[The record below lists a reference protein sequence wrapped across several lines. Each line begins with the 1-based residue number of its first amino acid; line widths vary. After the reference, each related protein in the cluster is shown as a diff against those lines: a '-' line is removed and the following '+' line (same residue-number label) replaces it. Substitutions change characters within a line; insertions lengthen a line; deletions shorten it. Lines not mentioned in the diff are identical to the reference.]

1 MPRGDGYKIGRN
13 WVLALAVAIGGAEAG
28 EPYTPD
34 DPQQVVERLPR
45 LPLAVEALGRHNDS
59 VTPDRPGAL
68 TKARRLIDLGRR
80 TGDAR
85 YLGLAAGA
93 LKQATSTADPSTAA
107 SIARADLQ
115 QMQHDFDSA
124 LATLDRILARQPAHG
139 QALLMKAV
147 IYQVRGQSDQALALC
162 RRIPYRYGQL
172 AKAGCL
178 AGAKRQTGFAAEG
191 YRELRDA
198 LTMATSHDRALLTW
212 SLALL
217 AELAEINGDDGA
229 AQALLMQA
237 FERDPDDIRT
247 RIALADLFLRS
258 QQPDR
263 VMEITDMDA
272 APPLLVLRR
281 AVAARQ
287 IDSAEAEVLQ
297 RKVSDYFEALH
308 LRGDT
313 SHLRE
318 AAMAELRLFDNPQ
331 RALRLALRNWR
342 EQREFADT
350 QILLAAALTSK
361 NAAAVRETLHWLA
374 QVGNVDERLVDLR
387 RQLTRGDHDA

>member
-1 MPRGDGYKIGRN
+1 
-13 WVLALAVAIGGAEAG
+13 
-28 EPYTPD
+28 
-34 DPQQVVERLPR
+34 
-45 LPLAVEALGRHNDS
+45 
-59 VTPDRPGAL
+59 
-68 TKARRLIDLGRR
+68 
-80 TGDAR
+80 
-85 YLGLAAGA
+85 
-93 LKQATSTADPSTAA
+93 
-107 SIARADLQ
+107 
-115 QMQHDFDSA
+115 MQHDFDSA
-124 LATLDRILARQPAHG
+124 LATLDRILASQPAHG

-147 IYQVRGQSDQALALC
+147 IHQVRGQSDQALALC

-198 LTMATSHDRALLTW
+198 LSMATSHDRPLLTW

-308 LRGDT
+308 LRGDA

-318 AAMAELRLFDNPQ
+318 AAMAELLLFDNPQ
-331 RALRLALRNWR
+331 RALQLALRNWR

-350 QILLAAALTSK
+350 QILLAAALAGK
-361 NAAAVRETLHWLA
+361 DAAAVRETLHWLA

-387 RQLTRGDHDA
+387 RQLARGDHDA

>member
-1 MPRGDGYKIGRN
+1 MSWGEGCKLGFYRA
-13 WVLALAVAIGGAEAG
+13 LALAGAMGSAQAG

-45 LPLAVEALGRHNDS
+45 LPLAVEAPGRTNNT
-59 VTPDRPGAL
+59 VTPDRLDPLAN
-68 TKARRLIDLGRR
+68 ARRLIDLGRR
-80 TGDAR
+80 TGDVR

-93 LKQATSTADPSTAA
+93 LKQAKNTADPSTAA
-107 SIARADLQ
+107 WIAQADLQ
-115 QMQHDFDSA
+115 QMQHDFGSA

-147 IYQVRGQSDQALALC
+147 IQQVRGQSDRALALC
-162 RRIPYRYGQL
+162 RRIPYQYGQL

-178 AGAKRQTGFAAEG
+178 AGAKRQTGDAAEG

-198 LTMATSHDRALLTW
+198 LTMATSHDRPLLTW
-212 SLALL
+212 SLSLL
-217 AELAEINGDDGA
+217 AELAEINGDVAA

-247 RIALADLFLRS
+247 RIALADLLLRS
-258 QQPDR
+258 HQPDR
-263 VMEITDMDA
+263 VMDITDIDA

-281 AVAARQ
+281 AVAATQ
-287 IDSAEAEVLQ
+287 IDSAEAEVL
-297 RKVSDYFEALH
+297 RRRVSDHFEALH
-308 LRGDT
+308 RRGDT

-318 AAMAELRLFDNPQ
+318 AAMAELLLFDNPQ
-331 RALRLALRNWR
+331 RALQLALRNWR

-350 QILLAAALTSK
+350 HILLAAALANK
-361 NAAAVRETLHWLA
+361 DAAAVRETLRWLA
-374 QVGNVDERLVDLR
+374 QVDNADKRLVDLR